1 MAEQT
6 AALNASEPR
15 FRSLAEMSSDFYWE
29 TDAGH
34 RLKAREADIAKRSM
48 VPGFDQG
55 AQIGKRRWE
64 IPHLSPD
71 ETGWQ
76 AHQATLD
83 AHLPFRSFEISR
95 LGTDGSER
103 HLSISGDPV
112 FDAAGAFEGYRGVGA
127 DISERKRAE
136 QTILN
141 EKSFTEKLIASLPD
155 VFFLLDPTGRFVRW
169 NRQAGGAARRLRCG
183 DVRINALDVMHDGD
197 RPLVAERIKDA
208 FAQGD
213 ATVEARLV
221 TKTGPRDY
229 IFIGRQID
237 SAQGANV
244 IGIGIDVTERNRSAL
259 ALKLFRTLLDHAGD
273 AIEIIDPEEP
283 ALSRLQ

>member
-1 MAEQT
+1 
-6 AALNASEPR
+6 
-15 FRSLAEMSSDFYWE
+15 MSSDFYWE

-48 VPGFDQG
+48 VRASIKARRSASAAGRFR
-55 AQIGKRRWE
+55 IFRRTKRAGRRTRR
-64 IPHLSPD
+64 HSTRTFHSAVLR
-71 ETGWQ
+71 
-76 AHQATLD
+76 L
-83 AHLPFRSFEISR
+83 SR

-169 NRQAGGAARRLRCG
+169 NHRLAELLGASDAEMSK
-183 DVRINALDVMHDGD
+183 INALDVMHDGD

-221 TKTGPRDY
+221 TKTGPRDVY
-229 IFIGRQID
+229 FYRKADRFRARRQRHRHRHRRHRAQSFRARTQAA
-237 SAQGANV
+237 SARCSTTPAM
-244 IGIGIDVTERNRSAL
+244 RS
-259 ALKLFRTLLDHAGD
+259 R
-273 AIEIIDPEEP
+273 
-283 ALSRLQ
+283 

>member
-1 MAEQT
+1 M
-6 AALNASEPR
+6 R
-15 FRSLAEMSSDFYWE
+15 
-29 TDAGH
+29 
-34 RLKAREADIAKRSM
+34 
-48 VPGFDQG
+48 VC
-55 AQIGKRRWE
+55 
-64 IPHLSPD
+64 
-71 ETGWQ
+71 
-76 AHQATLD
+76 
-83 AHLPFRSFEISR
+83 
-95 LGTDGSER
+95 
-103 HLSISGDPV
+103 
-112 FDAAGAFEGYRGVGA
+112 
-127 DISERKRAE
+127 
-136 QTILN
+136 
-141 EKSFTEKLIASLPD
+141 PD

-169 NRQAGGAARRLRCG
+169 NHRLAELLGASDAEMSK
-183 DVRINALDVMHDGD
+183 INALDVMHDGD

-273 AIEIIDPEEP
+273 AIEIIDPETLRYLDFNEMRP
-283 ALSRLQ
+283 ASRSATAARNSCR